1 MISVQE
7 GVTTEKTS
15 PVKESRRELKMNW
28 NLKAQAALT
37 FPKEFFSCYFCWQC
51 VVNSNEQKT
60 NFSEVSVNAKPT
72 PVKIPLHNCDFLVDK
87 SSELT
92 SLIDLLWVYGVKVKV
107 GHFLYTSFEGKTIWK
122 RTKQND
128 FSAYYSWGH
137 FSYSAKEKGDKRET
151 INLANVPTYFS
162 FHCF

>member
-1 MISVQE
+1 M
-7 GVTTEKTS
+7 TTKRHHLLKNPDLT
-15 PVKESRRELKMNW
+15 ELKMNW

-37 FPKEFFSCYFCWQC
+37 FPKEFFSCYYAD
-51 VVNSNEQKT
+51 
-60 NFSEVSVNAKPT
+60 NAWLIQMNKKQTSQRCQSMLPKPT

-128 FSAYYSWGH
+128 FSAYYS
-137 FSYSAKEKGDKRET
+137 
-151 INLANVPTYFS
+151 
-162 FHCF
+162 

>member
-15 PVKESRRELKMNW
+15 PVKESRPDWIEDEL
-28 NLKAQAALT
+28 
-37 FPKEFFSCYFCWQC
+37 EFKRQHLLFQR
-51 VVNSNEQKT
+51 
-60 NFSEVSVNAKPT
+60 NFSVATSADNAWLIQMNKKQTSQRCQSMLPKPT

-137 FSYSAKEKGDKRET
+137 FSYSAKEKGR
-151 INLANVPTYFS
+151 
-162 FHCF
+162 